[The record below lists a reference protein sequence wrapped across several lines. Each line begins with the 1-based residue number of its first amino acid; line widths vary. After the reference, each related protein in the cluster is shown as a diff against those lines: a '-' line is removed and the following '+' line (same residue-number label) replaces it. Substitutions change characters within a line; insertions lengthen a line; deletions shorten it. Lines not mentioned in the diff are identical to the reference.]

1 MVEYRDNCRV
11 ASLWSDEVKPRRFDF
26 RLYGCE
32 GIPLGNERD
41 KARQGLEIL
50 IAHKVSLSCE
60 RRGLFR
66 CGGVYSGLGKSH
78 TELND
83 GLDGIRG
90 KFEGHRQALAFGR

>member
-1 MVEYRDNCRV
+1 MGALR
-11 ASLWSDEVKPRRFDF
+11 SDEVKPRRFDF
-26 RLYGCE
+26 CLNGGE
-32 GIPLGNERD
+32 GIPFGNERD

-66 CGGVYSGLGKSH
+66 CGCVYSSLGKSH

-83 GLDGIRG
+83 GLNGIRS
-90 KFEGHRQALAFGR
+90 KFERHRQTLAFGR

>member
-1 MVEYRDNCRV
+1 MTKLVENRDNRGV
-11 ASLWSDEVKPRRFDF
+11 GALRSDEVKPRRFNF
-26 RLYGCE
+26 CLHGGE

-90 KFEGHRQALAFGR
+90 KF